1 MNKDKNIIEM
11 KEIIDKGVRYAM
23 KNKSGVFF
31 TTENAGTQRDFIT
44 DIANDIAENLYD
56 KGFRNLDG
64 NIVYMDNDM
73 FTIIALNKPF
83 EQEKMEAVNEFC
95 KKITGHTFKGDGYTF
110 TLTKKQV
117 GELWQKYNK

>member
-11 KEIIDKGVRYAM
+11 KKIIADGISYGIGR
-23 KNKSGVFF
+23 
-31 TTENAGTQRDFIT
+31 RDSWIHNIAD
-44 DIANDIAENLYD
+44 DIAKNLYD

-73 FTIIALNKPF
+73 FTIIALNKSF

-95 KKITGHTFKGDGYTF
+95 KKIIGHTFKGDGYTF

>member
-11 KEIIDKGVRYAM
+11 KKIIIDGIRQGMVTAY
-23 KNKSGVFF
+23 S
-31 TTENAGTQRDFIT
+31 TD
-44 DIANDIAENLYD
+44 DIAGDIAENLYD

-64 NIVYMDNDM
+64 NIIYMDNDM

-95 KKITGHTFKGDGYTF
+95 RKITGHTFKGDGYTF